1 MDNAYER
8 ALRFVVKWR
17 KTTIVVLMA
26 FFGVSLLLVKQVPTE
41 FFPTSDNARLTMTV
55 KVEQNTHVDH
65 TVKVAR
71 QIDQIIA
78 EKYPFVYMV
87 STSAGANS
95 SNNAF
100 AAMQTTGS
108 HIINYNIRMPRL
120 SDMERPTIFE
130 IADGLRKELAKIP
143 EIREFSVTTGGGGGP
158 GGGSTVN
165 VKVFGHDMNTALAT
179 AKDLREKISK
189 LSTMRDVQLSREDL
203 EPEFNVVFDRD
214 KLAYYGLN
222 AGTVAQFVRNRIY
235 GYECTKYRE
244 DGDEYNI
251 VVRYDEQFRESIDDV
266 ENISLYS
273 YTGRA
278 L

>member
-1 MDNAYER
+1 
-8 ALRFVVKWR
+8 
-17 KTTIVVLMA
+17 MA
-26 FFGVSLLLVKQVPTE
+26 FFGVSLMLVKQVPTE
-41 FFPTSDNARLTMTV
+41 FFPASDTARLTMSV

-158 GGGSTVN
+158 GGGGPGGGGIALLFSSANLQQGTITV
-165 VKVFGHDMNTALAT
+165 KQGGT
-179 AKDLREKISK
+179 ISGG
-189 LSTMRDVQLSREDL
+189 E
-203 EPEFNVVFDRD
+203 EFH
-214 KLAYYGLN
+214 
-222 AGTVAQFVRNRIY
+222 
-235 GYECTKYRE
+235 GYFTDAE
-244 DGDEYNI
+244 
-251 VVRYDEQFRESIDDV
+251 
-266 ENISLYS
+266 
-273 YTGRA
+273 YTGSTTDQNVTISGMVTTYGGGNGPF
-278 L
+278 